1 MGVEE
6 PGAYVEGK
14 TIAEWTGDWWN
25 WALSFEDELSPVS
38 DTTGAQCGNGQKG
51 NVWFLA
57 GSYGSD
63 AIHRECTIPTGKY
76 LLIPMVNDY
85 YYADTDESYSCAEL
99 NSDAEFS
106 TKKVSVLIDGMSLK
120 NANTHYEQ
128 TKECFKLKMYDEVFN
143 ASAAG
148 YWVMINPL
156 TSGNHTLRV
165 QSKEWGY
172 QQDITYQ
179 LTVSE

>member
-1 MGVEE
+1 
-6 PGAYVEGK
+6 
-14 TIAEWTGDWWN
+14 
-25 WALSFEDELSPVS
+25 
-38 DTTGAQCGNGQKG
+38 
-51 NVWFLA
+51 
-57 GSYGSD
+57 
-63 AIHRECTIPTGKY
+63 
-76 LLIPMVNDY
+76 
-85 YYADTDESYSCAEL
+85 
-99 NSDAEFS
+99 
-106 TKKVSVLIDGMSLK
+106 MSLK